1 MPIVS
6 LTRGFKGRA
15 IVNVKPRNG
24 IGRKF
29 QLGNTTAV
37 TENTEVERTSRQNFQ
52 TSGGGEL
59 DVDEVVSSIT
69 VEMTVDDIKPETI
82 AIGMRGEYEKLLS
95 AAVTGEAHSAWSGER
110 VSFTQIP
117 DPDVAVTVAIAAT
130 AAWAGTTAYAKGAL
144 VLDTGRAY
152 LCTVAGTSA
161 GVEPTWPTTA
171 GNTVVDGTVTWR
183 DLGVVDLVLDT
194 HFARTKQGIAFIAGG
209 NGLFIDDVAL
219 PITVGYTRN
228 AQYVI
233 QAFVNSGT
241 EFEVEIDGENSAD
254 SGAPTIVR
262 YFRGKFS
269 PMSGFN
275 RVSSEFASMNLV
287 MTLLED
293 ATRTGTGQSR
303 YMEVAMV

>member
-15 IVNVKPRNG
+15 IVNVRPRDG

-29 QLGNTTAV
+29 RLGNTTAV
-37 TENTEVERTSRQNFQ
+37 TENVEVERTSRQNFQ

-59 DVDEVVSSIT
+59 DVDEAITSIT
-69 VEMTVDDIKPETI
+69 VNLTVDDIKPETI

-95 AAVTGEAHSAWSGER
+95 AAVTNEAHQAWSRER

-130 AAWAGTTAYAKGAL
+130 AAWAATTAYAKGAL
-144 VLDTGRAY
+144 VLKTGRAY
-152 LCTVAGTSA
+152 LATVAGTSA
-161 GVEPTWPTTA
+161 GVEPTWPTNL
-171 GNTVVDGTVTWR
+171 GTVVDGTVTWR
-183 DLGVVDLVLDT
+183 DLGVVALTLDT
-194 HFARTKQGIAFIAGG
+194 HFARTKQGVEFIAGG
-209 NGLFIDDVAL
+209 DALFIDDIAL

-241 EFEVEIDGENSAD
+241 EFEIEIDGENSAD
-254 SGAPTIVR
+254 SGAPNIVR

-275 RVSSEFASMNLV
+275 RVGAEFASMNLI

-293 ATRTGTGQSR
+293 PTRTGTGKSK